1 MYMAWR
7 LSQYLWAQCLFYEH
21 GPSVSPA
28 PGGGGEFRDDSELGL
43 KDRKAVTA
51 HGFLLAC
58 SESHVVGDVQNEEH
72 NTQ

>member
-1 MYMAWR
+1 MT
-7 LSQYLWAQCLFYEH
+7 H

-58 SESHVVGDVQNEEH
+58 SESHVVSDVQKEEH

>member
-1 MYMAWR
+1 M
-7 LSQYLWAQCLFYEH
+7 
-21 GPSVSPA
+21 SPV

-43 KDRKAVTA
+43 KIKRAVTA

-58 SESHVVGDVQNEEH
+58 TENHVVSDVQKGEH